1 MDSNCILWNIM
12 NKLQLCL
19 QLWFSSLA
27 MIGPPTVIVIHS
39 NKSIIIKLQ
48 APRSPY
54 KRKRGSQIPMT
65 NYYDLLY
72 QVFIINNLLDEVS
85 AYSKMNI
92 YHWKAR
98 KVWAHYSCFTVQV
111 VFWDCEGVNNWVSI
125 WKQSRPIF
133 QESYL
138 NWAVI
143 PPFILSHQLSISYT
157 KA

>member
-1 MDSNCILWNIM
+1 M

-92 YHWKAR
+92 YH
-98 KVWAHYSCFTVQV
+98 
-111 VFWDCEGVNNWVSI
+111 
-125 WKQSRPIF
+125 
-133 QESYL
+133 
-138 NWAVI
+138 
-143 PPFILSHQLSISYT
+143 
-157 KA
+157 